1 MGSVRVVLSD
11 LDDTLFDHHRATR
24 AALIH
29 VQSRDTRLARWP
41 LAELERRHSV
51 LLEMMHAE
59 VLAGRMS
66 IDDARVERFRQL
78 LADGSSAA
86 PAEFARNVASTYRQA
101 YERSWYPVDGAAAM
115 LELLK
120 PSGVTVV
127 VVTNNS
133 IVEQRQK
140 LDRTGLSKYVDWLVT
155 SEEVGCCKPDARIF
169 RAALERA
176 RGTADEAVML
186 GDAWATDIE
195 GARNSGIRAVWLN
208 RFGAPL
214 PDRDVPELV
223 SLSPA
228 ARVVQLLMAE

>member
-1 MGSVRVVLSD
+1 MSTVRVVLSD

-24 AALIH
+24 AALTH
-29 VQSRDTRLARWP
+29 LRSREPTLARWP
-41 LAELERRHSV
+41 FSELERRHSS
-51 LLEMMHAE
+51 LLEMLHAE

-78 LADGSSAA
+78 LADASSAA
-86 PAEFARNVASTYRQA
+86 PAELARDLAIAYRQA
-101 YERSWYPVDGAAAM
+101 YERSWYAVDGAAAL

-120 PSGVTVV
+120 QAGVTVV
-127 VVTNNS
+127 IVTNNK

-140 LDRTGLSKYVDWLVT
+140 IERTGLSNYVDWLVT
-155 SEEVGCCKPDARIF
+155 SEEVGCCKPDPDIF

-176 RGTADEAVML
+176 RATVDEAVML

-195 GARNSGIRAVWLN
+195 GARNVGIRAVWLN
-208 RFGAPL
+208 RFGGQR
-214 PDRDVPELV
+214 PDRDVPELA

-228 ARVVQLLMAE
+228 AQAMQLLMAE